1 MYSIFRSLLS
11 GFITKT
17 IGLHFRYFFFKLI
30 GRKKTINYLS
40 GKTKD
45 GPNNVLQVIFNFCI
59 GSIIFA
65 LFSIA
70 FFYIYFQY
78 VN

>member
-1 MYSIFRSLLS
+1 MNSIFRSLLS
-11 GFITKT
+11 GFIVKT
-17 IGLHFRYFFFKLI
+17 IGLYFRYFFFKLI

-40 GKTKD
+40 GGTID

-65 LFSIA
+65 LFVCA
-70 FFYIYFQY
+70 FFYIYYSLF
-78 VN
+78 

>member
-30 GRKKTINYLS
+30 GRKKRLIICQEKLKMDRIMFYKSFLIF
-40 GKTKD
+40 
-45 GPNNVLQVIFNFCI
+45 VLVP
-59 GSIIFA
+59 
-65 LFSIA
+65 
-70 FFYIYFQY
+70 
-78 VN
+78 